1 MPIKNQIMQDIAK
14 DIIAGIKQSIR
25 TLDISFTGALENSFE
40 AEQDGEDVVVGSR
53 LKYADIVE
61 FGRTP
66 GSMPPVKVLFPW
78 VLQKIG
84 GLDEKEVQ
92 RIAFAV
98 AKKIEEKGTEPQ
110 RYIRATLH
118 KMAVNSQ

>member
-1 MPIKNQIMQDIAK
+1 MPIRNQIMQDIAK

-40 AEQDGEDVVVGSR
+40 AEQDGDDVVVGSR
-53 LKYADIVE
+53 LVYAPIVE
-61 FGRTP
+61 YGRTP
-66 GSMPPVKVLFPW
+66 GSMPPTKVLFPW
-78 VLQKIG
+78 VFAKLNPK
-84 GLDEKEVQ
+84 DEKEAQ

-98 AKKIEEKGTEPQ
+98 AKKIEKEGTEPQ

-118 KMAVNSQ
+118 KMEANSQ